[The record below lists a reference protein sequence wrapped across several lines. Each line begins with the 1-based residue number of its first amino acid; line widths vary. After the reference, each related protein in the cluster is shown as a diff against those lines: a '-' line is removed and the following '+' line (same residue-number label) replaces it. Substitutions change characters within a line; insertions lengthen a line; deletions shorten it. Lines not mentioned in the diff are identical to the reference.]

1 MGGHLDLSPLMP
13 GLGRVAGRLL
23 ENAQPPPVGLV
34 RQRLSPPVLESGM
47 RDARV
52 RAEVR
57 LALDGAAPCRIAV
70 GVGSRGIAGIG
81 AILAAVVAELRELG
95 FDPFVVPAMGSHGA
109 ATAEGQAEVLAGYG
123 VDRSL
128 IEATMETEVIGELEG
143 LPVHVDRKVTEAGA
157 VFLVNRVKP
166 HTSFRGPVESGLAKM
181 CAIGLGKQAGAAV
194 MHSRGPAGL
203 RELIP
208 PAARLVAERGLLR
221 GGLGILENQRDETA
235 DVRGLTAREIGGE
248 EEAGL
253 LQRAHQLM
261 PKIPF
266 GDLDVLLI
274 DRMGKDV
281 SGAGIDTNVVG
292 RLRVAGQPEPEPD
305 AVTAIVVLDLT
316 EGSHGNAMGIGTADF
331 TTARLVAKV
340 DFEALYANGL
350 TAGVIGIRRVALP
363 YVMPNDLAA
372 VCAAIASRGRSRPLR
387 LAWITDT
394 LHTELLG
401 ASEAL
406 LAEAR
411 ERPDLE
417 ILSEPEPMP
426 FNPEGVLQPLSELVA
441 SRGRP

>member
-23 ENAQPPPVGLV
+23 ENVQPPPVGLV

-70 GVGSRGIAGIG
+70 GVGSRGIAEIG
-81 AILAAVVAELRELG
+81 DIVATVVAELRELG

-123 VDRSL
+123 IDRSL
-128 IEATMETEVIGELEG
+128 VEATMETEVIGEVEG

-166 HTSFRGPVESGLAKM
+166 HTNSRGPVESGLAKM
-181 CAIGLGKQAGAAV
+181 CAIGFGKQAGAAV

-208 PAARLVAERGLLR
+208 AAARLVAEQGLLV
-221 GGLGILENQRDETA
+221 GGLAILENQRDGTA
-235 DVRGLTAREIGGE
+235 DVRGLEAGEIGAE
-248 EEAGL
+248 PEAAL
-253 LQRAHQLM
+253 LERARDLM

-266 GDLDVLLI
+266 ADLDVLVI

-281 SGAGIDTNVVG
+281 SGAGVDTNVVG
-292 RLRVAGQPEPEPD
+292 RLRVVGQPEPEPSS
-305 AVTAIVVLDLT
+305 VTAIVVLDLT
-316 EGSHGNAMGIGTADF
+316 EGSHGTHLGSGP
-331 TTARLVAKV
+331 
-340 DFEALYANGL
+340 
-350 TAGVIGIRRVALP
+350 AG
-363 YVMPNDLAA
+363 
-372 VCAAIASRGRSRPLR
+372 
-387 LAWITDT
+387 
-394 LHTELLG
+394 
-401 ASEAL
+401 
-406 LAEAR
+406 
-411 ERPDLE
+411 
-417 ILSEPEPMP
+417 
-426 FNPEGVLQPLSELVA
+426 
-441 SRGRP
+441 